1 VRAAGRIT
9 RMTCVNDRLALRRTL
24 AIAALVIAVPSAA
37 RAAGYAIYEQGAAVL
52 GMAGAGVASVSDA
65 SAMFFNPAALTRL
78 QGSRLLVGGSM
89 LSPVTSFAGMDPYPG
104 YGVTEEMKRQ
114 NFFPPTIYYARH
126 GGGPWAIGAGFNS
139 PYGLGVEW
147 KNPDT
152 FSGRYIVTKGTL
164 RAYDGTAD
172 LAFAPNPEWSVAA
185 GASAVFTNVELDRHV
200 LVPAPGGGGG
210 QVDVAKVNLKGDLTA
225 GYGWNAALSFA
236 PGTAWKLGAAY
247 RGKVVVH
254 LDGRA
259 NVTQIP
265 TGNAAFDAGVAAS
278 LPPSQDVTTVLR
290 FPAVWSAGLA
300 WNPRPPWTV
309 EGDFNFVEWSVFR
322 DLPIRFHQ
330 TPSANETIVENYN
343 DSWQVRLGAE
353 HRLPAWA
360 YRFGWYFDK
369 AAAPTSSVS
378 PLLPDA
384 DRNGPSLG
392 IGIPRGRW
400 TVDAYELPLFV
411 KRRSTAG
418 VNRDGFDGTYKTFVN
433 LAGISVQLHW

>member
-1 VRAAGRIT
+1 MRAASITSRAGGRG
-9 RMTCVNDRLALRRTL
+9 
-24 AIAALVIAVPSAA
+24 AALLCALLLAA
-37 RAAGYAIYEQGAAVL
+37 LAPAAAHAAGYAIYEQSPSVL

-65 SAMFFNPAALTRL
+65 SAIFFNPAVLTRL
-78 QGSRLLVGGSM
+78 EGSRLLVGASV

-104 YGVTEEMKRQ
+104 YGVTEEMKHQ
-114 NFFPPTIYYARH
+114 HFFPPTIYFTRH
-126 GGGPWAIGAGFNS
+126 GGGPWAIGAGLNS

-164 RAYDGTAD
+164 RTFDGTLD
-172 LAFAPNPEWSVAA
+172 LAFAPTSQWSVAA
-185 GASAVFTNVELDRHV
+185 GASVLFTDVELDRHV
-200 LVPAPGGGGG
+200 LVPAPGGGGA
-210 QVDVAKVNLKGDLTA
+210 QVDVAKVNLDGDLTP

-236 PGTAWKLGAAY
+236 PAPALKFGAAY
-247 RGKVVVH
+247 HGKVVVH

-259 NVTQIP
+259 NITQIP

-278 LPPSQDVTTVLR
+278 LPPSQGVTTVLR

-300 WNPRPPWTV
+300 WQPQQEWTV
-309 EGDFNFVEWSVFR
+309 EGDFNFVEWSLFR
-322 DLPIRFHQ
+322 DLPIYFHQ
-330 TPSANETIVENYN
+330 TPSANETIVEDYD
-343 DSWQVRLGAE
+343 DSWQVRFGAE
-353 HRLPAWA
+353 HRLATWT

-369 AAAPTSSVS
+369 AAAPTTSVS

-392 IGIPRGRW
+392 IGIPFGHW

-433 LAGISVQLHW
+433 LAGVGVQVHW